1 MDPIFTYNNNLNFDK
16 NHRFILNFS
25 DGAILKGVNF
35 SKENDYYKMSMLS
48 FTEVSN
54 EIMEEKLYDDIKKE
68 SIIANRYIKDRTDY
82 GFDSPKIEIIFDNKT
97 YQFEMNKISRNKVV
111 DIYNFYDHLLKIKRF
126 AIVYLPYKDFVEN
139 GITYKKMNTSDD
151 IGGYAVVLIIKN
163 KDFLQKKIFFN
174 RSKLVLK
181 IKKKNGDENM
191 IF

>member
-1 MDPIFTYNNNLNFDK
+1 
-16 NHRFILNFS
+16 
-25 DGAILKGVNF
+25 
-35 SKENDYYKMSMLS
+35 
-48 FTEVSN
+48 
-54 EIMEEKLYDDIKKE
+54 
-68 SIIANRYIKDRTDY
+68 
-82 GFDSPKIEIIFDNKT
+82 
-97 YQFEMNKISRNKVV
+97 MNKISRNKAV

-139 GITYKKMNTSDD
+139 GITYKKMNTSND